1 LRILIISQYFY
12 PENFR
17 INDLCLGLKSNG
29 HTVTVLTAKPNYPK
43 GSFFS
48 GYSFFNKPI
57 EEYKG
62 IKVYRSPIIPRGKA
76 TGLNLFLNYIS
87 FVIFGFIKLFF
98 IREKFDKIFVY
109 APSPITVGYLGIAA
123 SFIFRAKPFLWVHD
137 LWPESVKDAGGINNK
152 FLLSLVNL
160 MTKSIYFFY
169 DNILVQSPNFKDYLL
184 NQGVNETKIIY
195 YPYYAENFYKVVN
208 ENSEIKAQYG
218 GELNIVFAGNIGVA
232 QSFDTIIEAVKIL
245 TTKLKN
251 FKFIIIGDGRD
262 KKRVLEKISD
272 YSLED
277 YFKFLGS
284 FPPEDMPSFFAS
296 ADALLV
302 SLKDTKIF
310 SMTIPG
316 KLQSYLASGKP
327 IIASLNGIGSKII
340 KESNS
345 GYASTAEDSES
356 LANSIVNFSKLTSSK
371 RKILGDNARDYY
383 EKEFERS
390 RLLTRLIDI
399 FEK

>member
-1 LRILIISQYFY
+1 MRQ
-12 PENFR
+12 
-17 INDLCLGLKSNG
+17 
-29 HTVTVLTAKPNYPK
+29 
-43 GSFFS
+43 
-48 GYSFFNKPI
+48 
-57 EEYKG
+57 
-62 IKVYRSPIIPRGKA
+62 
-76 TGLNLFLNYIS
+76 
-87 FVIFGFIKLFF
+87 
-98 IREKFDKIFVY
+98 
-109 APSPITVGYLGIAA
+109 
-123 SFIFRAKPFLWVHD
+123 
-137 LWPESVKDAGGINNK
+137 
-152 FLLSLVNL
+152 
-160 MTKSIYFFY
+160 
-169 DNILVQSPNFKDYLL
+169 
-184 NQGVNETKIIY
+184 KIIY

-340 KESNS
+340 KESNFW
-345 GYASTAEDSES
+345 
-356 LANSIVNFSKLTSSK
+356 LCINC
-371 RKILGDNARDYY
+371 
-383 EKEFERS
+383 
-390 RLLTRLIDI
+390 
-399 FEK
+399 

>member
-123 SFIFRAKPFLWVHD
+123 SFIFRAKPYLWVHD